1 LRRTAAAM
9 DTFIQFL
16 ILGIPLMLLS
26 LLVGLGSCIAV
37 LAQEGR
43 GRSTVVSQIVGLINL
58 VFILPLSMLSWAA
71 EARDVRF
78 MFMFAAGAFALVG
91 LLGLRLPQRFRD

>member
-1 LRRTAAAM
+1 
-9 DTFIQFL
+9 L

-37 LAQEGR
+37 LAREGR
-43 GRSTVVSQIVGLINL
+43 GRSTVVSQIAGLINL

-71 EARDVRF
+71 ETRDVRF

-91 LLGLRLPQRFRD
+91 LAGLRLPQRFRD

>member
-1 LRRTAAAM
+1 M
-9 DTFIQFL
+9 DTVIHVL
-16 ILGIPLMLLS
+16 ILGIPVMLLS

-43 GRSTVVSQIVGLINL
+43 GRTSVVSKIAGLLNVVL
-58 VFILPLSMLSWAA
+58 ILPFSVLSWAA
-71 EARDVRF
+71 ASRDVRF

>member
-1 LRRTAAAM
+1 
-9 DTFIQFL
+9 L

-26 LLVGLGSCIAV
+26 LLVGLGCCIAV
-37 LAQEGR
+37 LASEGR
-43 GRSTVVSQIVGLINL
+43 GRSSLVSQIAGLINL

-71 EARDVRF
+71 ETRDVSF

-91 LLGLRLPQRFRD
+91 LAGLRLPQRFRD

>member
-1 LRRTAAAM
+1 MNTVL
-9 DTFIQFL
+9 QLL
-16 ILGIPLMLLS
+16 ILAIPLMLLS

-37 LAQEGR
+37 IAQEGR
-43 GRSTVVSQIVGLINL
+43 GRTSAVSQIVGLINL

-71 EARDVRF
+71 ETPDVRF

-91 LLGLRLPQRFRD
+91 LLGLRLPQRYRD

>member
-1 LRRTAAAM
+1 M
-9 DTFIQFL
+9 DTVIHVL
-16 ILGIPLMLLS
+16 ILGIPVMLLS

-43 GRSTVVSQIVGLINL
+43 GRTSVVSQIAGLLNVVL
-58 VFILPLSMLSWAA
+58 ILPFSVLSWAA
-71 EARDVRF
+71 ESRDVRF

>member
-1 LRRTAAAM
+1 M
-9 DTFIQFL
+9 DSIIHFL

-37 LAQEGR
+37 LANEGR
-43 GRSTVVSQIVGLINL
+43 GRTSVVSQVAGLINL

-71 EARDVRF
+71 ETRDVRF

-91 LLGLRLPQRFRD
+91 LLCLRLPQRFRD